1 VNRLIGIV
9 QLIRPAQWTK
19 NGVIFAAILFSPAKV
34 VLQNPN
40 VLFIVAQGFCAF
52 CVLSGG
58 VYAFNDLFDL
68 QADRNH
74 PRKKNRPVASG
85 RVSPLLAALV
95 AGICMIG
102 GLAWAFL
109 LDPNFGWIA
118 AAYLVTNVS
127 YTVGLKHVVILD
139 VLLLSAGFV
148 YRAVA
153 GVALIRPFLAESYLS
168 YWLILCAFLL
178 SLFLALAKRRHEIAV
193 LGEAATSHRA
203 SLANYSLPFIDQ
215 MLSTL
220 AGATVVAY
228 SLYTISDDTLK
239 HYGTRNLFWTL
250 PFVVYGLFRYLYLIY
265 HRSEGGDP
273 TSLLV
278 KDRATLINVT
288 LWAVV
293 SAFIVYFR

>member
-1 VNRLIGIV
+1 
-9 QLIRPAQWTK
+9 
-19 NGVIFAAILFSPAKV
+19 
-34 VLQNPN
+34 
-40 VLFIVAQGFCAF
+40 
-52 CVLSGG
+52 
-58 VYAFNDLFDL
+58 
-68 QADRNH
+68 
-74 PRKKNRPVASG
+74 
-85 RVSPLLAALV
+85 
-95 AGICMIG
+95 MIG